1 MGNFLKKITELFK
14 LEKERRE
21 LMVRMKDFTSIDT
34 DLHLHPKMFDESEII
49 VEDNI
54 DLEIP
59 FK

>member
-1 MGNFLKKITELFK
+1 MGNFLKKITEHFK
-14 LEKERRE
+14 LKKERWERME
-21 LMVRMKDFTSIDT
+21 RLMKENTLYHF
-34 DLHLHPKMFDESEII
+34 PPEMFDESEII

>member
-1 MGNFLKKITELFK
+1 MGNFLKKITEHFK
-14 LEKERRE
+14 LKKERWERME
-21 LMVRMKDFTSIDT
+21 RLMEENTLYHIPPEMLFY
-34 DLHLHPKMFDESEII
+34 ESEII

>member
-1 MGNFLKKITELFK
+1 MGIFFKKITEHFK
-14 LEKERRE
+14 LEKERWE
-21 LMVRMKDFTSIDT
+21 RMKDFTSIDT

>member
-1 MGNFLKKITELFK
+1 MGNFLKKITEHFK
-14 LEKERRE
+14 LKKERWERME
-21 LMVRMKDFTSIDT
+21 RLMEEIEKNT
-34 DLHLHPKMFDESEII
+34 LHHFPPEMFDESEII

>member
-1 MGNFLKKITELFK
+1 LGIFFKKITEHFK
-14 LEKERRE
+14 LEKERWE
-21 LMVRMKDFTSIDT
+21 RMKDFTSIDT

>member
-1 MGNFLKKITELFK
+1 MGNFLKKITEHFK
-14 LEKERRE
+14 LEKERWE
-21 LMVRMKDFTSIDT
+21 RMKDFTSIDT
-34 DLHLHPKMFDESEII
+34 DLHLQFDESEII

>member
-1 MGNFLKKITELFK
+1 MGNFLKKITEHFK
-14 LEKERRE
+14 LKKERWE
-21 LMVRMKDFTSIDT
+21 LMKRLAEENTLYHIPPEM
-34 DLHLHPKMFDESEII
+34 LFDESEII